1 MAEEKYFGHTSK
13 KKYTKEENL
22 RFWKLKRDYL
32 LENIVRDETELGVK
46 HPATFLLDS
55 SLITQTN
62 FKKYT
67 HKVIYC
73 GKYLQ
78 VYQYSDSHDKK
89 ISKKDKVVHREKM
102 EKDFVERST
111 SINSIILEDTKIIEL
126 NNSFETSSF
135 YKNLNSKNI
144 DDEIQL
150 KKEKNKNKE
159 KYKTI
164 DIKNINRSKNEMQ
177 RLIKTNEDDFK
188 TFITLTF
195 EENIIDIDK
204 ANKKFNIWRTYI
216 KRLKNDFKYVC
227 VPEFQKRGAV
237 HYHLLTNIDYTD
249 FSLLS
254 KDERHI
260 WSKEDKCWQIGRDV
274 VGWSYGINMAK
285 DMKDENVVGYL
296 TKYMTKDID
305 DRLWGHRR
313 YLYSQNL
320 KKPSVSYLD
329 LETADVIDFLTFQDN
344 IKNYTENYKN
354 VYADKFG
361 QVIEFQE
368 FKRKEV
374 FENV

>member
-55 SLITQTN
+55 SLITASD
-62 FKKYT
+62 FKTYS
-67 HKVIYC
+67 HKIIDC
-73 GKYLQ
+73 GKYIQ
-78 VYQYSDSHDKK
+78 VYTFDETKQKK
-89 ISKKDKVVHREKM
+89 ISKHEKIVHREKKKAKFFVN
-102 EKDFVERST
+102 EKQCPV
-111 SINSIILEDTKIIEL
+111 
-126 NNSFETSSF
+126 FE
-135 YKNLNSKNI
+135 YIKQKR
-144 DDEIQL
+144 L
-150 KKEKNKNKE
+150 KKIKNE

-164 DIKNINRSKNEMQ
+164 DIKNINRSKMELQ
-177 RLIKTNEDDFK
+177 RLVKTNEDDFK

-195 EENIIDIDK
+195 EQNIVDIDE
-204 ANKKFNIWRTYI
+204 ANKKFHNWRSYI
-216 KRLKNDFKYVC
+216 KKVKSDFKYVC

-254 KDERHI
+254 KDEMRI
-260 WSKEDKCWQIGRDV
+260 YKPKKGFQIFKTLNS
-274 VGWSYGINMAK
+274 WSYGFSNVQ
-285 DMKDENVVGYL
+285 DMKDINVVGYI

-305 DRLWGHRR
+305 NRLWGHRR

-329 LETADVIDFLTFQDN
+329 LETTNIIDFLTYHDK
-344 IKNYTENYKN
+344 IKNYDEKVKS